1 MNRFAIGSSWKIL
14 LTDMGIAPGELL
26 RRAQLPSD
34 LFVQADASLSS
45 REYFGLWQ
53 ALEDLA
59 GGSALPVRILESLSV
74 EMFDPPIFAALC
86 SPNLEV
92 AARRVSQF
100 KPLIGPM
107 RLDVETG
114 ADAMTLS
121 IAFLEQDAAVPD
133 LLVALELGFFVQLA
147 RIATRTRMTA
157 RAATTPRDVPG
168 RDAYAGFLGVMPTRG
183 DALSVTFSL
192 TDARRPFVTENNA
205 MWTVFD
211 PELRRRLA
219 SLSAQASMTERVRA
233 VLLELIPSG
242 LSSADDVAAKL
253 IVTRRTLQ
261 RRLAQEHTRF
271 KTVLAEVREAL
282 ARHYISHTN
291 LPHSQISFLLG
302 YQDPN
307 SFFRAFHAWTGMT
320 PDAARARRPVLT

>member
-1 MNRFAIGSSWKIL
+1 MTRFAVGSSWKIL
-14 LTDMGIAPGELL
+14 LTDMGIVPDEVL

-34 LFVQADASLSS
+34 LFVQTDASLSS
-45 REYFGLWQ
+45 REYFGLWR

-59 GGSALPVRILESLSV
+59 GGSTLAVRILENLSV
-74 EMFDPPIFAALC
+74 EMFAPPIFAALC

-114 ADAMTLS
+114 AEAMTLS
-121 IAFLEQDAAVPD
+121 ISFLEADVDVPD

-157 RAATTPRDVPG
+157 RAATTLRDVPG
-168 RDAYAGFLGVMPTRG
+168 QDAYAEFLGVMPARG
-183 DALSVTFSL
+183 DTLSVTFSL
-192 TDARRPFVTENNA
+192 ADARRPFVTENNA
-205 MWTVFD
+205 MWAVFD
-211 PELRRRLA
+211 PDLRRRLA
-219 SLSAQASMTERVRA
+219 CLSAQASMTERVRA
-233 VLLELIPSG
+233 ALLELIPSG

-261 RRLAQEHTRF
+261 RRLEEEHTSF

-282 ARHYISHTN
+282 ARHYINQTK
-291 LPHSQISFLLG
+291 LPYSQISFLLG

-320 PDAARARRPVLT
+320 PDVARVQGLH